1 MLRALDPAHVF
12 PVALTLLTRNTDR
25 FRFKFI
31 FGRRVDPQPSWDHR
45 SDEAQVPFEELT
57 TEPLL
62 VPAMES
68 MWNWM
73 TGKGD
78 AVEAE
83 GLELDLE
90 ECAAVL
96 QAPSEPGDEAA
107 RVGASYQLG
116 LAANAGDRR
125 ALECLVEA
133 LTGSSVHACRR
144 VAVHGLQAAGNAAV
158 PALLEILAESD
169 SHETLMHAVDALGE
183 GERHRL
189 RTRLFSLGWLRAHTG
204 GAVPRSGAQP
214 DRRRGKLVMLS
225 PFVCCPSR

>member
-1 MLRALDPAHVF
+1 
-12 PVALTLLTRNTDR
+12 
-25 FRFKFI
+25 
-31 FGRRVDPQPSWDHR
+31 
-45 SDEAQVPFEELT
+45 
-57 TEPLL
+57 
-62 VPAMES
+62 
-68 MWNWM
+68 M

-96 QAPSEPGDEAA
+96 QAPAEPGDEAA

-133 LTGSSVHACRR
+133 LTGSSVQACRR

-158 PALLEILAESD
+158 PSLLEILAESD

-189 RTRLFSLGWLRAHTG
+189 RTRLGLAGLRAHAG
-204 GAVPRSGAQP
+204 GAVPRSRAQP
-214 DRRRGKLVMLS
+214 DRGRGRWHRRRSGQAALHDGDLALS
-225 PFVCCPSR
+225 ARVGGR

>member
-1 MLRALDPAHVF
+1 
-12 PVALTLLTRNTDR
+12 
-25 FRFKFI
+25 
-31 FGRRVDPQPSWDHR
+31 
-45 SDEAQVPFEELT
+45 
-57 TEPLL
+57 
-62 VPAMES
+62 
-68 MWNWM
+68 M

-133 LTGSSVHACRR
+133 LTGSSVQACRR

-158 PALLEILAESD
+158 PALLEILVKSD
-169 SHETLMHAVDALGE
+169 NHETLMHAVC
-183 GERHRL
+183 R
-189 RTRLFSLGWLRAHTG
+189 RTL
-204 GAVPRSGAQP
+204 
-214 DRRRGKLVMLS
+214 
-225 PFVCCPSR
+225 

>member
-1 MLRALDPAHVF
+1 
-12 PVALTLLTRNTDR
+12 
-25 FRFKFI
+25 
-31 FGRRVDPQPSWDHR
+31 
-45 SDEAQVPFEELT
+45 
-57 TEPLL
+57 
-62 VPAMES
+62 
-68 MWNWM
+68 M

-90 ECAAVL
+90 DCAAVL

-133 LTGSSVHACRR
+133 LTGSSVQACRR

-158 PALLEILAESD
+158 PPLLEILDESD

-183 GERHRL
+183 GERDRL
-189 RTRLFSLGWLRAHTG
+189 RTRLGSLGCVLTPA
-204 GAVPRSGAQP
+204 ALCLSGAQS
-214 DRRRGKLVMLS
+214 DSRGGCGHRRRSGQAALHDGDLALS
-225 PFVCCPSR
+225 ARVGGR